1 MTCCLTCNKVS
12 EAFAPQPEVPNLAAY
27 ELSHAPFLS
36 SHSSSFTRLKALAP
50 LGPFAKILPAVC
62 NASAVLARWRN
73 GSLKRC
79 RLQENHYA
87 AAIVAGNTKAY
98 KTREEQLCHHIFRSE
113 RVSSASKQT
122 TKLSLNTTD
131 YCQLSLG
138 PSDPRL
144 QKRGRHKEIS
154 RNLAVTTG
162 HATLPNAKA
171 ELQLM

>member
-1 MTCCLTCNKVS
+1 MTLKACSSLGAHCTQDIARLCSGSSIRDRQKPLPWSMPCCLTCNKVS
-12 EAFAPQPEVPNLAAY
+12 EAFAPQPDVPNLAAY

-73 GSLKRC
+73 GSLTRC

-87 AAIVAGNTKAY
+87 AAIVAGNTEAY

-113 RVSSASKQT
+113 RVSSASKQA
-122 TKLSLNTTD
+122 NN
-131 YCQLSLG
+131 Q
-138 PSDPRL
+138 
-144 QKRGRHKEIS
+144 
-154 RNLAVTTG
+154 A
-162 HATLPNAKA
+162 
-171 ELQLM
+171 